1 MKLVVGNQKSYLNK
15 EDVLE
20 FIKITKKSKCSDVI
34 ICPTYPFITLY
45 KDNSDYILGAQDVSE
60 KDNGGTTGEVS
71 ARELKSLGVTY
82 SIVGHSERREN
93 QDETSNRIVNKMNRL
108 EEQEMKTIFCVGEN
122 KETRD
127 SGNAKDFVGKEI
139 IEVFDNIKDS
149 YLENVI
155 IAYEPIW
162 AIGTGVIP
170 SNDEIKEMINYIK
183 DLVRDRY
190 KTDIKVLYGGSVNK
204 NNIDELNKIDEVDGY
219 LIGGA
224 STKEEFNYIIE
235 RNA

>member
-1 MKLVVGNQKSYLNK
+1 MKLVVGNQKAYLNK
-15 EDVLE
+15 DDVLE

-34 ICPTYPFITLY
+34 ICPTYPFINLY

-149 YLENVI
+149 YLESVI

-170 SNDEIKEMINYIK
+170 SNDEIKEMTNYIK

>member
-1 MKLVVGNQKSYLNK
+1 MKLIVGNQKAYLNK

-20 FIKITKKSKCSDVI
+20 FIKITKKSNCKDVI
-34 ICPTYPFITLY
+34 LCPTYPFITIY
-45 KDNSDYILGAQDVSE
+45 DDNSDYILGAQDVSE

-82 SIVGHSERREN
+82 SIVGHSERRES
-93 QDETSNRIVNKMNRL
+93 QDETSSRIINKINRL

-127 SGNAKDFVGKEI
+127 NGNAKDYVGKEI
-139 IEVFDNIKDS
+139 IEVFDNISAS
-149 YLENVI
+149 YLESVI

-162 AIGTGVIP
+162 SIGTGVIP
-170 SNDEIKEMINYIK
+170 TNEEIHDMTNYIK

-190 KTDIKVLYGGSVNK
+190 KTEIKVLYGGSVNK
-204 NNIDELNKIDEVDGY
+204 SNIDELNKIDEVDGY

-235 RNA
+235 RNS